1 MLAFPAS
8 QGEQVMS
15 KILKRVEEAS
25 TRLGEKVDEAIAT
38 KPFSRVMRRESW
50 GDHQRAEYSPFEQ
63 SLVKATVSKEG
74 YADLLAQTWYIYDA
88 LETKTEQMLDDPVAS
103 RVIFKDLYRREHVA
117 ADAAFFAGPDWKGTY
132 PILPVVQEYCDRIN
146 NASPAQFVAHHYV
159 RYMADLSGGL
169 FIAAALRDA
178 WKLNGEGLTYYDFAE
193 IGDAAE
199 FKQQY
204 RSILD
209 DLPVDAATKKLIIE
223 EVMVAYE
230 YNIELATLLGD
241 KHLVAA
247 QA

>member
-1 MLAFPAS
+1 
-8 QGEQVMS
+8 MS
-15 KILKRVEEAS
+15 DIVKRVEQAAS
-25 TRLGEKVDEAIAT
+25 RFSKTVDEAIAS

-63 SLVKATVSKEG
+63 SLVKATVTKEG
-74 YADLLAQTWYIYDA
+74 YADLLAQTWHIYDA
-88 LETKTEQMLDDPVAS
+88 LETKTETLLDDPIAS
-103 RVIFKDLYRREHVA
+103 RVIFKDLYRRDRVA
-117 ADAAFFAGPDWKGTY
+117 ADAVYFAGADWKRVF
-132 PILPVVQEYCDRIN
+132 PARPVVDEYCARIR
-146 NASPAQFVAHHYV
+146 NATPAQFVAHHYV

-169 FIAAALRDA
+169 YIAAALREG
-178 WKLNGEGLTYYDFAE
+178 WKMGDEGLAYYDFQE

-209 DLPVDAATKKLIIE
+209 DLPVDAATKKLIVE

-230 YNIELATLLGD
+230 FNIELATVLGD

-247 QA
+247 EA

>member
-1 MLAFPAS
+1 
-8 QGEQVMS
+8 MS
-15 KILKRVEEAS
+15 EILKRVEEAS
-25 TRLGEKVDEAIAT
+25 KRLGEKVDEAIAT

-63 SLVKATVSKEG
+63 SLVKGTISKEG

-88 LETKTEQMLDDPVAS
+88 LEAKTEELTGDAVAS
-103 RVIFKDLYRREHVA
+103 RVIFKDLARRDLVA
-117 ADAAFFAGPDWKGTY
+117 ADAAFFAGADWKSLY
-132 PILPVVQEYCDRIN
+132 PILPAVKEYCERIL
-146 NASPAQFVAHHYV
+146 AATPAQFVAHHYV

-169 FIAAALRDA
+169 FIAAALREA
-178 WKLNGEGLTYYDFAE
+178 WKLDGEGLTYYDFDA

-209 DLPVDAATKKLIIE
+209 DLPVDAPSKKLIIE

-241 KHLVAA
+241 KHLVAQ